1 MVNLAEQSRWARVW
15 IVHAALPKTPV
26 LEASMLDRYTA
37 RALVE
42 AGQMSSEEYLR
53 LFGEELRAARDQ
65 LKAEREAQ
73 MRELALQ
80 AKQEAHISERQDDLQ
95 RQPR

>member
-1 MVNLAEQSRWARVW
+1 
-15 IVHAALPKTPV
+15 
-26 LEASMLDRYTA
+26 MLDRYTA

-65 LKAEREAQ
+65 LKAEHEAQ
-73 MRELALQ
+73 MRELAVQ
-80 AKQEAHISERQDDLQ
+80 ARQEAPEPQGRDDLQ
-95 RQPR
+95 RS

>member
-1 MVNLAEQSRWARVW
+1 
-15 IVHAALPKTPV
+15 
-26 LEASMLDRYTA
+26 MLDRYTA

-53 LFGEELRAARDQ
+53 LFGEELRAAREH

-73 MRELALQ
+73 MRELAAQ
-80 AKQEAHISERQDDLQ
+80 AKQESHEPEGRDDLQ
-95 RQPR
+95 R

>member
-1 MVNLAEQSRWARVW
+1 MLRNGRVAHAFVWFTPHSQNTLQELA
-15 IVHAALPKTPV
+15 
-26 LEASMLDRYTA
+26 MLDRYTA

-42 AGQMSSEEYLR
+42 TGQMSSEEYLR

-73 MRELALQ
+73 MRDLAAQ
-80 AKQEAHISERQDDLQ
+80 ARQKSHASARIEDN
-95 RQPR
+95 

>member
-1 MVNLAEQSRWARVW
+1 M
-15 IVHAALPKTPV
+15 
-26 LEASMLDRYTA
+26 MDRFTA

-42 AGQMSSEEYLR
+42 TGQMSSEEYLR

-73 MRELALQ
+73 KRELAAQ
-80 AKQEAHISERQDDLQ
+80 AKQETHASDSAEDA
-95 RQPR
+95 PREQK